1 MIKKKL
7 WALIDNKGARVSAVI
22 IFSVIFIDQALKIF
36 IKTNFN
42 LGEELKITDWFILHF
57 LENNGFAF
65 GYEFFGRPGK
75 LMLTLFRLG
84 ASIFIFFWLK
94 ILVLGYSKNK
104 ISLGAICGLS
114 LVFAGAVGNII
125 DSVFYGLLFDY
136 SPLFYGKVVDM
147 FYFPIISGFWPDW
160 VPFLAGD
167 YFIFFRPVF
176 NVADTSIT
184 IGAVFLLFFQKQLSF
199 K

>member
-1 MIKKKL
+1 MKNKIRGPL
-7 WALIDNKGARVSAVI
+7 ENKGALMSCVI
-22 IFSVIFIDQALKIF
+22 IFSIIFIDQALKIF
-36 IKTNFN
+36 IKTTFN
-42 LGEELKITDWFILHF
+42 IGEELKITEWFILHF

-65 GYEFFGRPGK
+65 GYEFFGKPGK
-75 LMLTLFRLG
+75 LILTLFRLG
-84 ASIFIFFWLK
+84 ASIFIFFWLNK
-94 ILVLGYSKNK
+94 LIVEYNNNK
-104 ISLGAICGLS
+104 ISWGAICGVS

-147 FYFPIISGFWPDW
+147 FYFPLFSGFWPDW
-160 VPFLAGD
+160 VPFLGGD
-167 YFIFFRPVF
+167 YFVFFRPVF
-176 NVADTSIT
+176 NVADASIT

>member
-1 MIKKKL
+1 VIKNKIRGLLK
-7 WALIDNKGARVSAVI
+7 NKGALMSCI
-22 IFSVIFIDQALKIF
+22 IVFSIVFVDQLLKVF
-36 IKTNFN
+36 IKTTFN
-42 LGEELKITDWFILHF
+42 IGEEFQITDWFILHF

-65 GYEFFGRPGK
+65 GYEFFGKPGK
-75 LMLTLFRLG
+75 LILTLFRLG
-84 ASIFIFFWLK
+84 ASVFIFFWLNK
-94 ILVLGYSKNK
+94 LVVEYNNNK
-104 ISLGAICGLS
+104 IGWGAVCGLS

-147 FYFPIISGFWPDW
+147 FYFPLFSGFWPNW
-160 VPFLAGD
+160 VPFLGGD
-167 YFIFFRPVF
+167 YFVFFRPVF
-176 NVADTSIT
+176 NVADASIT

>member
-1 MIKKKL
+1 M
-7 WALIDNKGARVSAVI
+7 SCI
-22 IFSVIFIDQALKIF
+22 IVFSIVFVDQLLKVF
-36 IKTNFN
+36 IKTTFN
-42 LGEELKITDWFILHF
+42 IGEEFQITDWFILHF

-65 GYEFFGRPGK
+65 GYEFFGKPGK
-75 LMLTLFRLG
+75 LILTLFRLG
-84 ASIFIFFWLK
+84 ASIFIFFWLNK
-94 ILVLGYSKNK
+94 LIVEYNNNK
-104 ISLGAICGLS
+104 ISWGAVCGVS

-147 FYFPIISGFWPDW
+147 FYFPLFSGFWPDW
-160 VPFLAGD
+160 VPFLGGD
-167 YFIFFRPVF
+167 YFVFFRPVF
-176 NVADTSIT
+176 NVADASIT